1 MVYWLGSTILAGLTG
16 SNSAPNDF
24 NNCNFSK
31 DVSSGKQIWQ
41 IYPKALHN
49 IANDIPVDPLV
60 PSNIILFALGI
71 NWPDDSAA
79 RIIANAT
86 RSFALPPGLQSS
98 NLAYILQPNWR
109 DNDFISIK
117 GVLPINDS
125 MPRVRGG
132 NNVSLEFDLS
142 LLVVVTY
149 KLYNSL
155 AIRNN
160 DITDA
165 EVCNVDFQLIAIL
178 IN

>member
-1 MVYWLGSTILAGLTG
+1 
-16 SNSAPNDF
+16 
-24 NNCNFSK
+24 
-31 DVSSGKQIWQ
+31 
-41 IYPKALHN
+41 
-49 IANDIPVDPLV
+49 
-60 PSNIILFALGI
+60 
-71 NWPDDSAA
+71 
-79 RIIANAT
+79 
-86 RSFALPPGLQSS
+86 
-98 NLAYILQPNWR
+98 
-109 DNDFISIK
+109 
-117 GVLPINDS
+117 

-132 NNVSLEFDLS
+132 THVSLEFDLS